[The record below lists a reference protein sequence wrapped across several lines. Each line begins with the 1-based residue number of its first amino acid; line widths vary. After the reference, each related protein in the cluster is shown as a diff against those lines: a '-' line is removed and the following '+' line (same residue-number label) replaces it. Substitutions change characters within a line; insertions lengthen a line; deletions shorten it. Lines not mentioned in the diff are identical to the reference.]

1 MSERQESTLDEFGL
15 IAKFFSRG
23 GSSKSAWPSQGVGD
37 DCAFLDVETTRIA
50 VTADMMALG
59 THFLDD
65 ADPYKVGRKALAV
78 NLSDLAAAGATP
90 EAFFLSL
97 AIPRV
102 DQDWLEKFSE
112 GLYYESNLYECPL
125 RGGDTTKSAP
135 VDGKSGKTVISICA
149 MGELP
154 MGQGM
159 TRSGARPG
167 DDIWVSGTPGD
178 AYAALG
184 TIWKEFS
191 CGSKEFEY
199 FKSRMDVPTPRVELG
214 QHILGFATAC
224 CDISDGLVG
233 DLKHILDRS
242 GVSARLDWDKFPMS
256 DAMRKMSE
264 SMRRKCILGGGDDYE
279 LIFCVA
285 PRNRELIEQVSRL
298 IKLPLT
304 RIGEIL
310 PVDESFTI
318 VGKEGETIEPPPS
331 FNHFA

>member
-1 MSERQESTLDEFGL
+1 MSEEQEESLDEFGL
-15 IAKFFSRG
+15 IKKFFSRG

-37 DCAFLDVETTRIA
+37 DCAFMDVGTTRIA

-78 NLSDLAAAGATP
+78 NLSDLAAAGAKP

-97 AIPRV
+97 AIPKV
-102 DQDWLEKFSE
+102 DQEWLEKFSN

-125 RGGDTTKSAP
+125 RGGDTTKSAS
-135 VDGKSGKTVISICA
+135 VDGKDGKTVISICA

-191 CGSKEFEY
+191 CDPRDFEY
-199 FKSRMDVPTPRVELG
+199 FKSRMDTPTPRVELG

-233 DLKHILDRS
+233 DLSHILDRS
-242 GVSARLDWDKFPMS
+242 GVSAQLYWDQFP
-256 DAMRKMSE
+256 MSE
-264 SMRRKCILGGGDDYE
+264 SMARMPEDVKRKCILGGGDDYE
-279 LIFCVA
+279 LIFCAA
-285 PRNRELIEQVSRL
+285 PKHRGLIEEISKL

-304 RIGEIL
+304 HIGNVLERDEPFSILDQYGEI
-310 PVDESFTI
+310 
-318 VGKEGETIEPPPS
+318 IEPPAS